1 MVKQSI
7 ESFRQLCSSGLSQPS
22 DVLGGRKR
30 AAGVSRSASDLL
42 KCCWYNMKLLAVMML
57 HDAVWLV
64 MLGLSEVGEHR
75 VDELEGLV
83 DLLADFGAGEDD
95 LAL

>member
-1 MVKQSI
+1 MSCWGAEVGI
-7 ESFRQLCSSGLSQPS
+7 GP
-22 DVLGGRKR
+22 
-30 AAGVSRSASDLL
+30 LL
-42 KCCWYNMKLLAVMML
+42 KYCWYKLLAVMML